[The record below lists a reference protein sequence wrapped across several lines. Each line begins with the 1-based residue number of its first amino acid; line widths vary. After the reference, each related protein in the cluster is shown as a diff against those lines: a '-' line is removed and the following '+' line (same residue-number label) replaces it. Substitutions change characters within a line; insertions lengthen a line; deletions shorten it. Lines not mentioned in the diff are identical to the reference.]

1 MMKIQSGLN
10 VVSAFFWIFWATL
23 SLAGLIQHSDT
34 GYFYVF
40 AAALVACLGM
50 HRVTMKAIEKFMA
63 MHANKSASH

>member
-1 MMKIQSGLN
+1 MKIQSGLN
-10 VVSAFFWIFWATL
+10 VVSAFFWTFWATL
-23 SLAGLIQHSDT
+23 CLAGLIQHSGT

-40 AAALVACLGM
+40 AVALIACLGM

>member
-1 MMKIQSGLN
+1 MKIQSGLN
-10 VVSAFFWIFWATL
+10 VVSAFFWTFWATL

-40 AAALVACLGM
+40 AVALVAYLGM
-50 HRVTMKAIEKFMA
+50 HHITMKAIEKFMA

>member
-1 MMKIQSGLN
+1 MKIQSVLN
-10 VVSAFFWIFWATL
+10 VVSAFFWTFWATL
-23 SLAGLIQHSDT
+23 SLAGLIQHSGT

-40 AAALVACLGM
+40 AVALIACLGM

>member
-1 MMKIQSGLN
+1 MKIQSGLN
-10 VVSAFFWIFWATL
+10 VVSAFFWTFWATL
-23 SLAGLIQHSDT
+23 SLAGWMQHSDT
-34 GYFYVF
+34 GYVYVF